1 MRISDWSS
9 DVCSSDLLADEA
21 GRQRNAGQRQ
31 QHRGQDRREIRT
43 APEQAAI
50 IVDRIGIAFSHRT
63 GTERDDAERAD
74 RGDDVGQQVS
84 PDRLDR
90 KRPAGDQR
98 HHAITEMRDR
108 RIRSEEHTSE
118 LQSLMRISYAVFSL
132 KKNNN
137 IYDPLN

>member
-84 PDRLDR
+84 RSDERSTGKEGVSPYRY
-90 KRPAGDQR
+90 
-98 HHAITEMRDR
+98 R
-108 RIRSEEHTSE
+108 RSAE
-118 LQSLMRISYAVFSL
+118 
-132 KKNNN
+132 
-137 IYDPLN
+137 P